1 MKVLYDI
8 QDMLEDEL
16 KKISKKEDIT
26 TSDLDNIYKM
36 VDIVKDVTTVDAMKK
51 AEQEGY
57 SRDYA
62 RENSRGYSEDYA
74 NAYGSYNSYARRG
87 RDGDGDGRY
96 SEEGGSYR
104 RGRDAMGR
112 YTSREGSYE
121 GGSSNRG
128 GSYRGSYEG
137 GYSGNTKEDMI
148 EQMKEAMRNARNDE
162 ERESYRR
169 AIEQMKR

>member
-16 KKISKKEDIT
+16 KKICKKDDIT
-26 TSDLDNIYKM
+26 TTDLDNIYKM
-36 VDIVKDVTTVDAMKK
+36 VDIVKDVTTVDAMHR

-62 RENSRGYSEDYA
+62 RDYSRGYSEDYA

-87 RDGDGDGRY
+87 RDGDSDGRY
-96 SEEGGSYR
+96 SEDGSYR

-112 YTSREGSYE
+112 FTSRDSSYD
-121 GGSSNRG
+121 R
-128 GSYRGSYEG
+128 SYD
-137 GYSGNTKEDMI
+137 GYSRHSKEEMV
-148 EQMKEAMRNARNDE
+148 EHLKEMMRNARSEE
-162 ERESYRR
+162 EREAYRKT
-169 AIEQMKR
+169 IEQMQR

>member
-1 MKVLYDI
+1 MRVLWDI

-16 KKISKKEDIT
+16 KKISKKEDLT

-62 RENSRGYSEDYA
+62 RDYSRGYSEDYS
-74 NAYGSYNSYARRG
+74 NAYGSYARRG

-96 SEEGGSYR
+96 SEDSSYR

-112 YTSREGSYE
+112 YTSRDD
-121 GGSSNRG
+121 
-128 GSYRGSYEG
+128 
-137 GYSGNTKEDMI
+137 GYSGHSKEQMI
-148 EQMKEAMRNARNDE
+148 EHLQEMMRNARNDE